1 MPALTSHPDSGI
13 LDAPLHEL
21 RDRILMAQARNLRLA
36 ISGHGSKAFYGRR
49 TLLKTTALSTAP
61 LSGIIDYEPTELV
74 ITARA
79 GTPLAELE
87 KVLASHGQM
96 LPCEPPQFDGRGTL
110 GGAVA
115 TGLSGPR
122 RAYAGALRD
131 FVLGVQVID
140 GRGHLLRFG
149 GRVIKNVAGFDAAR
163 LMVGAMGTLG
173 LITEVT
179 LKTQPMPA
187 HSITLVLEC
196 DGPEALAR
204 LSAWRSR
211 PLPISG
217 TCHHDGR
224 LYVRLC
230 GAAVAVRAAQ
240 QMIGGEELP
249 EAASLWHA
257 LRDHTHAFFQK
268 STALWRLSVPA
279 TTPHLALPQPQLI
292 EWGGAQR
299 WLCGDVDAQALHGRL
314 MPLGGHLT
322 TFRAPLRGDPVE
334 PLQALPPALYAV
346 HQRIKDV
353 FDPLALLNP
362 GRLYAGI

>member
-1 MPALTSHPDSGI
+1 MPALIPPPDSGI
-13 LDAPLHEL
+13 LDEPLHEL
-21 RDRILMAQARNLRLA
+21 RERILMARAKSLRLA
-36 ISGHGSKAFYGRR
+36 ITGHGSKSFYGRQ
-49 TLLKTTALSTAP
+49 TLLETTALSTAP
-61 LSGIIDYEPTELV
+61 LHGIVDYEPTELV

-87 KVLASHGQM
+87 QVLARHGQM
-96 LPCEPPQFDGRGTL
+96 LPCEPPQFHGRGTL

-149 GRVIKNVAGFDAAR
+149 SRVIKNVAGFDAAR

-179 LKTQPMPA
+179 LKTQPVPA

-196 DGPEALAR
+196 DAPDALAR

-230 GAAVAVRAAQ
+230 GAAVAVREAQ
-240 QMIGGEELP
+240 RTIGGDELP
-249 EAASLWHA
+249 EAISLWHA

-268 STALWRLSVPA
+268 SMPLWRLSVPA

-299 WLCGDVDAQALHGRL
+299 WLCGHVDVQALRDRL
-314 MPLGGHLT
+314 LPLGGHVT
-322 TFRAPLRGDPVE
+322 CFRAPLQGESFE
-334 PLQALPPALYAV
+334 PLQPLPPALRAV
-346 HQRIKDV
+346 HQRVKHV